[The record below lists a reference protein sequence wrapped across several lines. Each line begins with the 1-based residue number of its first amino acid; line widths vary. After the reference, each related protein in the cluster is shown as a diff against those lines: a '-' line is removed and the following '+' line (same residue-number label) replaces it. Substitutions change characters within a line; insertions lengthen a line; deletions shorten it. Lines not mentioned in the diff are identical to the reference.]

1 MDAARGAVLLP
12 VDCLAA
18 GDDADT
24 CGLAREEALQERNP
38 TLDYAADYPMMQLL
52 DLSDAVCRPNICRA
66 VEGNVLIYHDAHH
79 LSGTYVR
86 SMAGELG
93 RQLADAT
100 GWWVTLRR
108 SIAGLGDHVVPG
120 VAGRVE
126 LAHHAEVHIGGAGD
140 LSPAAGA

>member
-1 MDAARGAVLLP
+1 
-12 VDCLAA
+12 
-18 GDDADT
+18 
-24 CGLAREEALQERNP
+24 
-38 TLDYAADYPMMQLL
+38 MMQLL

-100 GWWVTLRR
+100 GWW
-108 SIAGLGDHVVPG
+108 
-120 VAGRVE
+120 
-126 LAHHAEVHIGGAGD
+126 
-140 LSPAAGA
+140 